1 MRGSLSQGLQPRTAG
16 SVVINRLKQFFIFS
30 NFSRAKQSQ
39 VFHVGMMLALHG
51 PSQFRNTIRRKNG
64 IGDGAS

>member
-1 MRGSLSQGLQPRTAG
+1 MTPTYAVKKGARYRYYVSSALRGGPVGAS
-16 SVVINRLKQFFIFS
+16 
-30 NFSRAKQSQ
+30 KQSQ